1 MSSNYNVSG
10 VSCSSYMQKVM
21 PLIYDDSL
29 TYYEN
34 ICKLIQYVNRIL
46 DGYEVLHYADP
57 MQWSITNQYTQN
69 TVVINKE
76 GTAYISKQPV
86 PEGIGLDNTN
96 YWIPI
101 FNYGVN
107 IDTLRSQICHN
118 NTTHDTFDIDLKDDM
133 LVFYN
138 GLLYRTT
145 KDVTAGDKIIEG
157 KNVVKTTVEEA
168 INFYPVYTEEDENL
182 LFKGSAPEIQI
193 VALDHEYD
201 SENETMTILNP
212 VEG

>member
-1 MSSNYNVSG
+1 MSSNWNTSG

-29 TYYEN
+29 SYYEN

-57 MQWSITNQYTQN
+57 IQWDITSQYTQN
-69 TVVINKE
+69 SVVVDSE

-86 PEGIGLDNTN
+86 PVGIGIDNTN
-96 YWIPI
+96 YWLPI
-101 FNYGVN
+101 FNYDGI
-107 IDTLRSQICHN
+107 IDTVRSQIAYN
-118 NTTHDTFDIDLKDDM
+118 NTTHETFDTDLSSDS

-145 KDVTAGDKIIEG
+145 KDVTAGDKIVEG

-168 INFYPVYTEEDENL
+168 INFYPVYTEDDENL
-182 LFKGSAPEIQI
+182 LFKGGATVTQ
-193 VALDHEYD
+193 
-201 SENETMTILNP
+201 
-212 VEG
+212 